1 MPAIPALGRL
11 RQEDREFK
19 ASLVYIVRYCL
30 KKPNQ
35 PTKQTN
41 TLPNVNGLNSP
52 IKRCRL
58 VDFIKKKNKT
68 QLFHICKKCKD
79 IYRLLRKGWKVIPS
93 KWNLRPNRNSSYT
106 YI

>member
-35 PTKQTN
+35 PNKQTN

-58 VDFIKKKNKT
+58 VDFIKKKT
-68 QLFHICKKCKD
+68 
-79 IYRLLRKGWKVIPS
+79 
-93 KWNLRPNRNSSYT
+93 RPNFFISVRSAKTYT
-106 YI
+106 DC